1 MSQKKNSRFGS
12 LFDDLETSVK
22 NDKGKKDNDSKDKTE
37 HRHKK
42 DSKDKKENRDKK
54 DNKDKK
60 EHNRDNK
67 DKKDKKDNDNNNFKA
82 GRFSALMDDIEE
94 PIKKERVE
102 RETRTERET
111 RAERV
116 ERETNFFTNLS
127 KSYDKTLKPEQ
138 HKDTVVSCE
147 EVKEIKESKETKEEA
162 KEEANSEPTNTNT
175 WSKIANQY
183 KPSRQQIA
191 VTVRESPVKEYVSN
205 DENPQWVMNQI
216 INGIRNN
223 RERYKRQYDSIHGEG
238 AYDEA
243 HYSSPVY
250 SSSDE
255 EDDSDYYTANENDT
269 DDYDYPAI

>member
-12 LFDDLETSVK
+12 LFDDLEPSVK
-22 NDKGKKDNDSKDKTE
+22 NDKDSKD
-37 HRHKK
+37 RKK
-42 DSKDKKENRDKK
+42 DSKDKKDSKEKKDSKDKK

-60 EHNRDNK
+60 EHNRDKKENR
-67 DKKDKKDNDNNNFKA
+67 DKTEHKKDNDNNNFKA

-94 PIKKERVE
+94 PIKQE
-102 RETRTERET
+102 RTERET
-111 RAERV
+111 RVERA
-116 ERETNFFTNLS
+116 ERETNSFTNLS
-127 KSYDKTLKPEQ
+127 KSHNKNLKPEQ
-138 HKDTVVSCE
+138 HNDIVVSCE
-147 EVKEIKESKETKEEA
+147 EVKETKEETTEAETKEE
-162 KEEANSEPTNTNT
+162 NSEPTNTTTNT

-183 KPSRQQIA
+183 KPQRQQTA
-191 VTVRESPVKEYVSN
+191 VTVRESPVKEYISN

-255 EDDSDYYTANENDT
+255 EDDYDYYTANENDA
-269 DDYDYPAI
+269 DDYDYPSI